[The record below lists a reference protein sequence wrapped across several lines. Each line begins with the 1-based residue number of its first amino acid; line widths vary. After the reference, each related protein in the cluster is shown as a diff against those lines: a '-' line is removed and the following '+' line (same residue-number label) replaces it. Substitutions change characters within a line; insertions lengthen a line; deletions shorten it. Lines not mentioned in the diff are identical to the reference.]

1 MRTCFLVDHFLNY
14 VEILHYSSFHPMS
27 FLNDVMSAQP
37 LLNLSN
43 LKKSEACLSL
53 LFRA

>member
-1 MRTCFLVDHFLNY
+1 MRSCFQVAYFLIY
-14 VEILHYSSFHPMS
+14 VEILHYSSFNPMS
-27 FLNDVMSAQP
+27 FLNDVMTAQP